1 MCPWNS
7 IDLPSILSL
16 VHRDPLKRIKALVKL
31 ECFSDSGFN
40 RLKELVSQVVPSV
53 RRDKRPSKRDK
64 ISRKEV
70 VRYQIEDSLKRC
82 DFSQMDMRGKR
93 HWWKRMS
100 WDSVVDPDNLW
111 GDLSYE
117 AEAAL
122 KSLLR
127 G

>member
-1 MCPWNS
+1 
-7 IDLPSILSL
+7 
-16 VHRDPLKRIKALVKL
+16 L

-82 DFSQMDMRGKR
+82 DFSQMDMRGK
-93 HWWKRMS
+93 
-100 WDSVVDPDNLW
+100 
-111 GDLSYE
+111 GIGG
-117 AEAAL
+117 
-122 KSLLR
+122 R